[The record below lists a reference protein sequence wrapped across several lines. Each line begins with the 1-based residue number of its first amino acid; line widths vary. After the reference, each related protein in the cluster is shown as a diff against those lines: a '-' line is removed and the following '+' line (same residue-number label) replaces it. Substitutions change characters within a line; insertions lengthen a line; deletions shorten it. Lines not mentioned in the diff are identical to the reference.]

1 MPQAMNKRVLLQ
13 SKMLPC
19 GKDSARYGT
28 WNLDKVT
35 RRRAIKLNEQQVQR
49 QQHLCQVLDR
59 QKYNS
64 LSKAH
69 RAMEELLERGTELE
83 KEGKIRR
90 MLIEL
95 NLANNEVNRKAM
107 EKMLQRKK
115 NLQNPLC
122 HNSSK
127 NTEDHVWVSEMPKNN
142 DQKFKID
149 YQIDLKESQISP
161 QRLQEMHVF
170 EVASNTGATQ
180 RWHLPVHSVFSRF
193 VANLRTSRNA
203 KKVTDDKLNK

>member
-115 NLQNPLC
+115 NLPNPLC

-127 NTEDHVWVSEMPKNN
+127 NTEDHVWVSEMPKHN

-149 YQIDLKESQISP
+149 NQIDLKESQISP

>member
-1 MPQAMNKRVLLQ
+1 
-13 SKMLPC
+13 
-19 GKDSARYGT
+19 
-28 WNLDKVT
+28 
-35 RRRAIKLNEQQVQR
+35 
-49 QQHLCQVLDR
+49 
-59 QKYNS
+59 
-64 LSKAH
+64 
-69 RAMEELLERGTELE
+69 MEELLERGTELE

-90 MLIEL
+90 MLIER

-115 NLQNPLC
+115 NLPNPLC

-127 NTEDHVWVSEMPKNN
+127 NTEDHVWVSEMPKHN

-149 YQIDLKESQISP
+149 NQIDLKESQISP
-161 QRLQEMHVF
+161 QILQEMHVF

>member
-1 MPQAMNKRVLLQ
+1 MNKRVLLQ

-115 NLQNPLC
+115 NLPNPLC

>member
-1 MPQAMNKRVLLQ
+1 MNKRVLLQ

-90 MLIEL
+90 MLIER

-115 NLQNPLC
+115 NLPNPLC

-161 QRLQEMHVF
+161 QILQEMHVF

>member
-1 MPQAMNKRVLLQ
+1 MNKRVLLQ

-115 NLQNPLC
+115 NLPNPLC

-161 QRLQEMHVF
+161 QILQEMHVF

>member
-1 MPQAMNKRVLLQ
+1 MNKRVLLQ

-115 NLQNPLC
+115 NLPNPLC

-127 NTEDHVWVSEMPKNN
+127 NTEDHVWVSEMPKHN

-149 YQIDLKESQISP
+149 NQIDLKESQISP
-161 QRLQEMHVF
+161 QILQEMHVF

>member
-1 MPQAMNKRVLLQ
+1 MNKKVLLQ
-13 SKMLPC
+13 SKMTPC

-59 QKYNS
+59 QKYNI
-64 LSKAH
+64 LSRAH

-90 MLIEL
+90 MLIER
-95 NLANNEVNRKAM
+95 NLVNNEVNRKAM
-107 EKMLQRKK
+107 EKMLKREK
-115 NLQNPLC
+115 NMPNALC
-122 HNSSK
+122 HNSLKS
-127 NTEDHVWVSEMPKNN
+127 TEDHVWVSEMPKNS
-142 DQKFKID
+142 DQKFKINN
-149 YQIDLKESQISP
+149 QIDLKESQISL

-170 EVASNTGATQ
+170 EVSSNTGATQ
-180 RWHLPVHSVFSRF
+180 RWHLPVHSMFSRF
-193 VANLRTSRNA
+193 VANLRTSHNA
-203 KKVTDDKLNK
+203 KKVTNDKLNK

>member
-1 MPQAMNKRVLLQ
+1 MNKKVLLQ

-64 LSKAH
+64 LSRAH

-90 MLIEL
+90 MLIAR

-107 EKMLQRKK
+107 EKMLQHKK
-115 NLQNPLC
+115 NMPNSLC
-122 HNSSK
+122 HNISK
-127 NTEDHVWVSEMPKNN
+127 NMEDHVWVSEMPKNN
-142 DQKFKID
+142 YQKSKID
-149 YQIDLKESQISP
+149 NQIDLKESQISP